1 MKVNRKRYDTE
12 NDAPA
17 KSPNVGSYI
26 VTRNGKLEDIEFED
40 PQHFKSEE
48 VATAYAESQARY
60 FPGLPFAVAEITLVI
75 IARIHKEIET
85 TAQ

>member
-26 VTRNGKLEDIEFED
+26 VTRNGKLQDKHD
-40 PQHFKSEE
+40 
-48 VATAYAESQARY
+48 
-60 FPGLPFAVAEITLVI
+60 
-75 IARIHKEIET
+75 
-85 TAQ
+85 